1 MKKNYIAPTMQAVPV
16 QTTKMLCASVES
28 NVLIDFG
35 GETPPGFSEDDIR

>member
-28 NVLIDFG
+28 NVLFEYG
-35 GETPPGFSEDDIR
+35 GETPSEFTEDDIR

>member
-28 NVLIDFG
+28 NVFFEYG
-35 GETPPGFSEDDIR
+35 GETPLGFSENDIR